1 MHNKVRA
8 SAVFVLLI
16 LLVASLLLIL
26 NGRSRYQDYREH
38 QRQLAG
44 RAVNAA
50 AGEIGLQIA
59 ELKRRVSL
67 FAQEEKTLIHGVAAQ
82 PEDDALNQRLTDK
95 LDTHFPDRLAFTVTS
110 ASGDPLVYDFDDLI
124 GELCQRDIRDF
135 AADQHPYELYI
146 HPQPDAYHFD
156 VMARWAT
163 PSGEHGVFFV
173 SFHPRVVAR
182 VLANSEL
189 VDHRMLVLLASDPS
203 LIEVTADGTRNKLSR
218 DMRLSEGELRRLD
231 ATAPIP
237 GTRWLVADLPEAGLH
252 REVREQL
259 WRETGMFVVAL
270 ALITGA
276 MLRFLIQSERQR
288 HAAEARLRRA
298 YHELELRVRDR
309 TQRLSQANEEL
320 QEVAKERKL
329 VLRELKEREGTLQ
342 AILRTAVDAIVVIN
356 SQGEILIFNPA
367 AERMF
372 GYPAAEV
379 MGRKVNTLMP
389 APHRDAHDDYMRRY
403 QETGERR
410 IIGIGR
416 RVQGLHKDGR
426 LFAVDLSVS
435 EVALGSS
442 RLFAGILRPVPAA
455 ELD

>member
-1 MHNKVRA
+1 MHNKVRV

-26 NGRSRYQDYREH
+26 NGHSRYLDYREH
-38 QRQLAG
+38 QRQLTS

-50 AGEIGLQIA
+50 AGEISLQIA
-59 ELKRRVSL
+59 ELKRRVFL
-67 FAQEEKTLIHGVAAQ
+67 FAQEENTLIHGVATQ
-82 PEDDALNQRLTDK
+82 PEGDALNQRLTDK

-110 ASGDPLVYDFDDLI
+110 ASGDPLVYDFDNLI
-124 GELCQRDIRDF
+124 GELCERDIRDF
-135 AADQHPYELYI
+135 AADQHPYEVYI

-156 VMARWAT
+156 VMARWAI
-163 PSGEHGVFFV
+163 PSGAHGVFFV

-189 VDHRMLVLLASDPS
+189 VDHRMLVLLASERN
-203 LIEVTADGTRNKLSR
+203 LIEVTADGTRDKLSR
-218 DMRLSEGELRRLD
+218 DMRLSEEELQRLD

-237 GTRWLVADLPEAGLH
+237 GTRWLVADLPRAGLH
-252 REVREQL
+252 REVRETI

-309 TQRLSQANEEL
+309 TERLTQANEEL
-320 QEVAKERKL
+320 QEVVKERKL

-356 SQGEILIFNPA
+356 SRGEILVFNPA

-372 GYPAAEV
+372 GYPVSEV

-389 APHRDAHDDYMRRY
+389 APHREAHDGYLRRY
-403 QETGERR
+403 EETGEKR

-426 LFAVDLSVS
+426 LFTVDLAVS
-435 EVALGSS
+435 EVSLGSS

-455 ELD
+455 EPD